1 MTSMSTPYRTI
12 DEVVRRFSARE
23 ARFRAMSDRRS
34 IFLTLYGIVSEEIP
48 SRLAQRDFTDRN

>member
-1 MTSMSTPYRTI
+1 MSTPYRTI

-34 IFLTLYGIVSEEIP
+34 IFLTLYGVVSEEIR
-48 SRLAQRDFTDRN
+48 SRLAQRYFTDRN